1 MTDTEKDI
9 AAFDIGIHTIT
20 AQENK
25 VFIYGEEVKNA
36 EHFEEILAKEYSAM
50 ERNKAAIEECRKQ
63 ICCLRDRILLDIIRG
78 FSVDWLESKVDAYES
93 ILRILEGAK

>member
-9 AAFDIGIHTIT
+9 AALDIGIHTIT

-50 ERNKAAIEECRKQ
+50 ERNKAATEECKRKINEQ
-63 ICCLRDRILLDIIRG
+63 PLDGIVVVTPQGYPNTKKVYRDILG
-78 FSVDWLESKVDAYES
+78 
-93 ILRILEGAK
+93 ILEATE